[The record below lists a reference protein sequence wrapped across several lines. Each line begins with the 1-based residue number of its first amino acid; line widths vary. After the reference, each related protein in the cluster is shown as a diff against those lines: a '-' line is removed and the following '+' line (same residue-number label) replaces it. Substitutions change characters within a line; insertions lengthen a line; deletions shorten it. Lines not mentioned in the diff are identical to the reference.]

1 MCKRILV
8 VDDEEPFREIV
19 ASMLSYEGYQC
30 RCVPSGIDGLKLL
43 ETGERFD
50 LITSDI
56 ANSHMWG
63 TDFLVEVKRR
73 FPELRTLVLT
83 GCQDLSEY
91 PACVPKSAYDGYL
104 HKPFEREQLSL
115 AVRRA
120 MEPHRDGGAD
130 NARNAA
136 RGF

>member
-8 VDDEEPFREIV
+8 VDDEEPFREIM
-19 ASMLSYEGYQC
+19 ASILSYEGYQC
-30 RCVPSGIDGLKLL
+30 RCVPSGKDGLKLL

-56 ANSHMWG
+56 ANAHMWG

-73 FPELRTLVLT
+73 FPEIRTLVLT
-83 GCQDLSEY
+83 GCRDLSES
-91 PACVPKSAYDGYL
+91 PACVPKGAYDGYL
-104 HKPFEREQLSL
+104 QKPFEREQLSL

-120 MEPHRDGGAD
+120 MDPHRDEGDAD
-130 NARNAA
+130 DA
-136 RGF
+136 